1 MKNQKK
7 NQKKVRN
14 QRVKTMKKTKMPKN
28 LKKQNN
34 L

>member
-1 MKNQKK
+1 MKNPKK
-7 NQKKVRN
+7 NQKKMRS
-14 QRVKTMKKTKMPKN
+14 QREKIMKKTKMPKN